1 MGSSPII
8 RFRSPVAQSGERLS
22 YKEDVTGSIPVR
34 TTNHGSVAQWIE
46 YQSSKLAAVGS
57 SPTTPVANKIKG
69 GCLLL
74 QLIERDRAIAHDS
87 VT

>member
-46 YQSSKLAAVGS
+46 QGASTSEVVGS

-74 QLIERDRAIAHDS
+74 QLI
-87 VT
+87 